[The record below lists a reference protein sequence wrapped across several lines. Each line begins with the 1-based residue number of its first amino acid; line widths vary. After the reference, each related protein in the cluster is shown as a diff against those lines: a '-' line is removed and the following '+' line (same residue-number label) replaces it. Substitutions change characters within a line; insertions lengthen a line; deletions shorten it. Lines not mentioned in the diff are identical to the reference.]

1 MSHLGSPKHR
11 YIIQLSA
18 QFLILLLDLLLGET
32 MESLEVS
39 PYLMM
44 IWTEDGVIKV
54 FSVARNHPKYATK
67 VQRSIHLSDWKV
79 TNRLEGSFFFKYWKA
94 TD

>member
-11 YIIQLSA
+11 YFIQLST
-18 QFLILLLDLLLGET
+18 QFLILLLDLLLGEP
-32 MESLEVS
+32 MESLKIS
-39 PYLMM
+39 PFLSI
-44 IWTEDGVIKV
+44 IWTEDEAIKA
-54 FSVARNHPKYATK
+54 FSVGKNGLKYATK
-67 VQRSIHLSDWKV
+67 VQRSIHLSDWGV